1 MHKID
6 LARPLQTAT
15 HWGAYLPVVNDGKL
29 VEMRGVDFDP
39 DPSRISDGWIDAFDH
54 PARIRQPSI
63 RRGFYENGLNSD
75 TSGRGRE
82 PFVSVSWEQAE
93 TIVSDALQRIK
104 TDHGNEAIYAGSY
117 GWASAGKF
125 HHAPSQLHRFLNCF
139 GGFTYSVNSYSF
151 ASAEVI
157 VPHVMGNFFIM
168 LVNATAWPSI
178 IENTELFVA
187 FGGLPLKNTQ
197 VEFGGHARHVQKNYT
212 MQAAESGVKFVSISP
227 IRDDTRTDLNA
238 DWLPIIPNTDV
249 ALMLGIAHTLFENNL
264 HDLDF
269 LNRYCVGYE
278 RFEAYLKGETDNQ
291 PKTAEWASSVCG
303 ISADAIR
310 SLAVQMSSSR
320 TLLTASWSLTRQE
333 HGEQNYWM
341 AITLAA
347 MLGQIGLPG
356 GGVGFGYSS
365 TNGVGNHVGRLRW
378 QNLPVGRNPL
388 SMKSFIPVARISDML
403 HSPGKQ
409 FNYNGGTY
417 NYPNIELIY
426 WAGGNPFHHHQDL
439 NRLIQGWRKPKC
451 TIIHDF
457 FWTAAARYSD
467 IVLPASTILER
478 NDVSSSPRDCY
489 AIYMDKILPNFAE
502 SRTDYEIFSAVAG
515 KLGFESE
522 FTEGRS
528 ESEWIQLMFEQTKA
542 RSESEGTEFPEYD
555 DFVRNG
561 KLCVDAPPNPGILLQ
576 PFRED
581 PQRNPLRTP
590 SGKIEIFSET
600 IDSYNYDDC
609 PGHPTWM
616 PPSEWL
622 GKVGVDSD
630 MLHMISNQPAPRLHS
645 QLDHGA
651 FSQGHKLNRREP
663 LRINPDDA
671 KMRKIKDGDTVRVHN
686 DRGEFLATAKLDDNL
701 KTGVIQIATGAWLNP
716 ENPNADRLVCK
727 HGNPNMVTHD
737 RPTSSLAQGPAAMSC
752 LTRVEKYD
760 GAPPEVSAYEP
771 PVIDN
776 DAAD

>member
-1 MHKID
+1 MDTTD

-15 HWGAYLPVVNDGKL
+15 HWGAYLPILDDGKL
-29 VEMRGVDFDP
+29 VEMRSVDFDP
-39 DPSRISDGWIDAFDH
+39 DPSRISEGWIDAFDH
-54 PARIRQPSI
+54 PVRIRQPSI
-63 RRGFYENGLNSD
+63 RKGFYENGFNSD

-82 PFVSVSWEQAE
+82 PFVSVSWEKAE
-93 TIVSDALQRIK
+93 TIVAEALRK
-104 TDHGNEAIYAGSY
+104 VKSNHGNEAIYAGSY

-157 VPHVMGNFFIM
+157 LPHVMGNFFIM

-178 IENTELFVA
+178 IENTDLFVA

-212 MQAAESGVKFVSISP
+212 LQAAKAGVKFVSVSP
-227 IRDDTRTDLNA
+227 IRDDSRPELNA
-238 DWLPIIPNTDV
+238 DWIAIVPNTDV
-249 ALMLGIAHTLFENNL
+249 ALMLGIAHTLLENNL
-264 HDLDF
+264 HDLEF
-269 LNRYCVGYE
+269 LNQYCVGYE
-278 RFEAYLKGETDNQ
+278 RFESYLRGDKDKQ

-303 ISADAIR
+303 ISADKIR
-310 SLAVQMSSSR
+310 SLAIQMSSSR
-320 TLLTASWSLTRQE
+320 TLLTVSWSLTRQE

-378 QNLPVGRNPL
+378 QNLPTGNNPL

-403 HSPGKQ
+403 HNPGES
-409 FNYNGGTY
+409 FNYNGATHS
-417 NYPNIELIY
+417 YPKIELIY

-451 TIIHDF
+451 TIIHDY

-502 SRTDYEIFSAVAG
+502 SRTDYEIFSGIA
-515 KLGFESE
+515 KHLGFESE

-528 ESEWIQLMFEQTKA
+528 ESEWIKLMFEQTKE
-542 RSESEGTEFPEYD
+542 RSKSEGTEFPDYQ
-555 DFVRNG
+555 DFVRSG
-561 KLCVDAPPNPGILLQ
+561 KLFIEAPAKPGILLQ

-581 PQRNPLRTP
+581 PECNPLRTP
-590 SGKIEIFSET
+590 SGKIEIFSEA
-600 IDSYNYDDC
+600 IDSYSYHDC

-622 GKVGVDSD
+622 GKEGIDRDS
-630 MLHMISNQPAPRLHS
+630 LHMISNQPAPRLHS

-651 FSQGHKLNRREP
+651 FSQKHKLNCREP

-686 DRGEFLATAKLDDNL
+686 NRGEFLAAAKLDDSL
-701 KTGVIQIATGAWLNP
+701 KTGVIQIATGAWLDP
-716 ENPNADRLVCK
+716 EDPYADRLVCK

-752 LTRVEKYD
+752 LVKVEKYV
-760 GAPPEVSAYEP
+760 GKPPEVSAYKP
-771 PVIDN
+771 PEIN
-776 DAAD
+776 TDAKD